1 MNGDT
6 TLPPV
11 GTQEPPAPESES
23 YRALIAR
30 GIAWNTAFQFFG
42 IALNFVV
49 MIFTVRLISPAE
61 FGKFATVS
69 GILAFVNVFNC
80 EAFISHAVQ
89 LAEDQRPDWGTYWSL
104 AARQQLILCLL
115 CNLVAAFL
123 WLLPTYRQVAPLL
136 HLASLG
142 LLWDSASRLR
152 ANMLRRELDFR
163 RLRVLG
169 ALCSLGSAA
178 VTLILAWAGY
188 GATALVM
195 GGYVVLSLP
204 IVIEFFWIHRWK
216 PLDGWLS
223 SMRLDPLRSIL
234 FFGFH
239 QTTVSALAMA
249 RGALEAA
256 VIPSLVG
263 YTGFGLWNR
272 AQVLFQTSS
281 GRAVGIIAETAY
293 PALPRS
299 REDKARYRRHAT
311 MFAQTV
317 VGIAIFGVF
326 YIGSNG
332 ILLSRVLY
340 GIRWADADQLIL
352 PGTIFGFGSLL
363 FIASGDVLLAAN
375 SLRKR
380 FIAISLQAL
389 AGFFGIGVLIYHS
402 QIASYAWA
410 LAMLQLAAGFMSL
423 LLAAEYFE
431 ADWFRRVWLI
441 PTIGALTGTAAV
453 ILSQRTLHLS
463 IVAQL
468 ALNTIAYC
476 LISAV
481 VLRFCFPNFVRDSLR
496 LLPKGERIAG
506 LLKL

>member
-1 MNGDT
+1 MRK
-6 TLPPV
+6 V
-11 GTQEPPAPESES
+11 GTQKPPAPESES
-23 YRALIAR
+23 YRALITR

-42 IALNFVV
+42 VALNFVV

-61 FGKFATVS
+61 FGRFATVS

-89 LAEDQRPDWGTYWSL
+89 LAENQRPDWGAYWSL

-123 WLLPTYRQVAPLL
+123 WLLPTHRQVAPLL

-188 GATALVM
+188 GAIALVM
-195 GGYVVLSLP
+195 GGYVVFSVP
-204 IVIEFFWIHRWK
+204 IVIELFCTWK
-216 PLDGWLS
+216 PLNGWLLS
-223 SMRLDPLRSIL
+223 IRHDSLRSIL
-234 FFGFH
+234 SFGLH
-239 QTTVSALAMA
+239 QTAVNALAMA

-256 VIPSLVG
+256 VIPALIG

-299 REDKARYRRHAT
+299 RDDKARYRRHAT
-311 MFAQTV
+311 MFAQIV

-326 YIGSNG
+326 YIGANG

-340 GIRWADADQLIL
+340 GIKWADADQLIL

-363 FIASGDVLLAAN
+363 FVASGDVLLAAN

-389 AGFFGIGVLIYHS
+389 AGFFGIGILIYHS
-402 QIASYAWA
+402 QIAFYAWA
-410 LAMLQLAAGFMSL
+410 LAMLQLVAGFMSL
-423 LLAAEYFE
+423 LFAAEYFE
-431 ADWFRRVWLI
+431 SDWFRRVWLI
-441 PTIGALTGTAAV
+441 PTIGPLTGTAAV
-453 ILSQRTLHLS
+453 ILSQQMLHLP

-481 VLRFCFPNFVRDSLR
+481 VLRFCFPSFVRDSLR
-496 LLPKGERIAG
+496 LLPKGERVAG